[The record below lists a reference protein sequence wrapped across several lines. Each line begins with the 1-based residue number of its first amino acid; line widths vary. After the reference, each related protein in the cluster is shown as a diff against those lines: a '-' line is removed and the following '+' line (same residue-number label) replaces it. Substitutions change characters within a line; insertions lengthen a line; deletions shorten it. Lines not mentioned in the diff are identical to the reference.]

1 MVLKQTITIRF
12 RFKAMTARR
21 HSSAAAEM
29 PLLRIFEMQ
38 CSRFRTEKLPSA
50 QIFRSRIM
58 E

>member
-1 MVLKQTITIRF
+1 MALTIRF
-12 RFKAMTARR
+12 RFKTLTARR
-21 HSSAAAEM
+21 HSSVAAEM

-38 CSRFRTEKLPSA
+38 CSRFRTEKLPYA